1 MNGKHGYQKPSLL
14 PLTVKRLLLTGF
26 EPFGGSDVNVSQ
38 DLVHAIASVMLLGDP
53 WKEVRHTSSAEVEV
67 EIEGVVLPVDKEG
80 SLATARRLLSGES
93 WDGIVHLGVCG
104 TCTTP
109 RLELRAQDELE
120 MRIPDNSGR
129 QVSSESLSGSG
140 DLWSTAPIKTWMQDW
155 DIDATPSVDA
165 GRFLCNETLYRTLE
179 AIQSSP
185 IPTLFIHFPPRDK
198 YPFEQS
204 LALVTDVLAR
214 LVHKPVLKVAGALFT
229 HEHQFLLARRAPH
242 ELHSGTWE
250 FPGGKLEPSESS
262 VEAIVREIHE
272 EFGWNIQSLPSIG
285 TWYHELDHVTI
296 ALDVLPCTFIDMLP
310 LLDDRS
316 LWTSHDRV
324 EWHTAMSCSELPF
337 TGSDRDV
344 VHALVKSG
352 LLD

>member
-109 RLELRAQDELE
+109 RLELRAQDKLE

-155 DIDATPSVDA
+155 GIDATPSVDA

>member
-140 DLWSTAPIKTWMQDW
+140 DLWSTAPIKTWMQEW

-285 TWYHELDHVTI
+285 TWYHELDYVTI

-344 VHALVKSG
+344 VHALVKFG